1 VLFQRILGAL
11 ICTWRH
17 FRFPRSSTT
26 SFWHPRAGP
35 EGDPTVK
42 LIIYLVIGVAVAL
55 VVLRFLN
62 SRKPPRQ

>member
-1 VLFQRILGAL
+1 MHLAPLPVSPFQHYKFLASPRGAK
-11 ICTWRH
+11 
-17 FRFPRSSTT
+17 
-26 SFWHPRAGP
+26 
-35 EGDPTVK
+35 GDPTVK

>member
-1 VLFQRILGAL
+1 
-11 ICTWRH
+11 
-17 FRFPRSSTT
+17 
-26 SFWHPRAGP
+26 
-35 EGDPTVK
+35 VK